1 MRTYDVLLNGTRVG
15 HLSETTDG
23 RVAFR
28 FVEEYK
34 QLPHRPVLSQSFED
48 DLDRT
53 YRSKRDTLPAFFA
66 NLVPEGQLRDVI
78 ESSLSLP
85 RGDSLALLSAVSTD
99 LPGALEIVES
109 GAEMH
114 IGTNGKDDSENGE
127 HAWQP
132 ALRADFVP
140 ADVELRFSLAGVQMK
155 FSLIRDNEKLTLPA
169 HGARGEWIVKLDSSR
184 FPRVVENEF
193 ATMEWARASG
203 FDVPELH
210 LMAINALPEP
220 LQNYAGESKNVLA
233 VARYDRVGQT
243 RIHQEDFAQ
252 VVGLP
257 PSMKY
262 DQIGYSQC
270 AALIRNLVGDSGYQ
284 EFIARLTF
292 VIASGNADAHLKNWS
307 LLYQDGVVP
316 SLTPLYDQVAT
327 VAWPELVF
335 KLALKF
341 AGTREFLQVDES
353 AFTRLATRA
362 GADPRS
368 TIITVRHAIER
379 IVSGWR
385 ASHASEILP
394 VSHAAALRA
403 YWLRAP
409 LFTPLASDLFST

>member
-1 MRTYDVLLNGTRVG
+1 MRTYDVLLNRIRVG

-23 RVAFR
+23 SVAFR
-28 FVEEYK
+28 FFDDYK

-53 YRSKRDTLPAFFA
+53 YRSKRDSLPAFFA

-78 ESSLSLP
+78 EASLDIP
-85 RGDSLALLSAVSTD
+85 RGDSLALLAAVSED

-109 GAEMH
+109 GAAMQ
-114 IGTNGKDDSENGE
+114 IGSNGKDDSDHAD
-127 HAWQP
+127 HAWQSASKP
-132 ALRADFVP
+132 DSVTTE
-140 ADVELRFSLAGVQMK
+140 VELRFSLAGVQMK

-203 FDVPELH
+203 FEVPELY
-210 LMAINALPEP
+210 LMGISALPEA
-220 LQNYAGESKNVLA
+220 LQNYAGKSTSVLA
-233 VARYDRVGQT
+233 VARYDRFGQT

-252 VVGLP
+252 VVGLQ
-257 PSMKY
+257 PSLKY
-262 DQIGYSQC
+262 DQVTYGQC
-270 AALIRNLVGDSGYQ
+270 AALVRNIIGEAAYH
-284 EFIARLTF
+284 EFITRLTF

-307 LLYQDGVVP
+307 LLYKDGVVP
-316 SLTPLYDQVAT
+316 VLTPLYDQVAT

-341 AGTREFLQVDES
+341 AGTREFLQIDEA
-353 AFTRLATRA
+353 AFSRLATRA
-362 GADPRS
+362 GADPRA
-368 TIITVRHAIER
+368 TVTTVRRAIDR

-385 ASHASEILP
+385 ESHASEILP
-394 VSHAAALRA
+394 SPHAAALRN

-409 LFTPLASDLFST
+409 LFTPFASDLFST